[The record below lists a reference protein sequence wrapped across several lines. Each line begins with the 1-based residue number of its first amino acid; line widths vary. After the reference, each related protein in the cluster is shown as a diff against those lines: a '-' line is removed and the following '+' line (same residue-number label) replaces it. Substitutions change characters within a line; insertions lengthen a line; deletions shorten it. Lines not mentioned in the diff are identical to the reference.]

1 MVERTKTLSS
11 CEQKAQRLKEQVL
24 KTEQSLN
31 ALIYLYEK
39 RYLST
44 TTVSK

>member
-1 MVERTKTLSS
+1 MSEVRKVDSRKE
-11 CEQKAQRLKEQVL
+11 KAHKLREQVL

-39 RYLST
+39 RYLPT
-44 TTVSK
+44 PINK

>member
-1 MVERTKTLSS
+1 MSNKIKNNSRKE
-11 CEQKAQRLKEQVL
+11 KAQKLREQVL

-39 RYLST
+39 RYLLT
-44 TTVSK
+44 PVNK